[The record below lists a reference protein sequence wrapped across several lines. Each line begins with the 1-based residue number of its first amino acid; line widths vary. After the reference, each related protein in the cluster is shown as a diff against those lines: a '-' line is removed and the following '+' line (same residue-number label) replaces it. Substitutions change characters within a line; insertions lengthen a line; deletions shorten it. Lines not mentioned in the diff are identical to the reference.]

1 MIVHSFKLEM
11 IISPAWIC
19 WIGMDHQ
26 PLPHQSVE
34 IPVLSS
40 SFSYLIWANL
50 PLLTVSPHPSFFSL
64 FQSFHI
70 FPSPLR
76 LFLPCLLCVHI
87 FFFFPSLPLC
97 WFVIGR
103 GVLCGNVCHPD
114 LSMDIPY
121 AVGSSLWSLGSGCAP
136 PGPSAPGRLHRSIS
150 WAGTVHH
157 VCVTAPPLQKTPGV
171 VHFFSLVQYS
181 GLPAQTR
188 THSIVTQSSLKH
200 IML

>member
-1 MIVHSFKLEM
+1 M
-11 IISPAWIC
+11 
-19 WIGMDHQ
+19 
-26 PLPHQSVE
+26 
-34 IPVLSS
+34 LSS
-40 SFSYLIWANL
+40 SFFYLICL
-50 PLLTVSPHPSFFSL
+50 SSPFPSSILFL

-76 LFLPCLLCVHI
+76 LFLPCLLFVHI
-87 FFFFPSLPLC
+87 FFSFFPSLPLC

-150 WAGTVHH
+150 WAGIVHH

-171 VHFFSLVQYS
+171 VHFFSLVQNS
-181 GLPAQTR
+181 GLPAQTQ

-200 IML
+200 VML